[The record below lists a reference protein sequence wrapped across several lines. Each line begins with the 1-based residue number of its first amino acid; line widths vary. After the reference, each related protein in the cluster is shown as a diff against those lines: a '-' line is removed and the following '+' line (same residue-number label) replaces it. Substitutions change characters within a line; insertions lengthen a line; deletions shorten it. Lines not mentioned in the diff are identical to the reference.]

1 MHAILYTDGGSRGNP
16 GKSACSFVLKDSSS
30 KIIIAKGK
38 FLGISTNNVAEY
50 QGLIMGLENAI
61 ENKIKSL
68 TCYLDSEL
76 VVKQVKGEYKVKN
89 ENLKNFYIKVLNL
102 NKEFEQI
109 SFFHVSREKNN
120 QADEIVNKV
129 LDTN

>member
-68 TCYLDSEL
+68 IFSIQFFLQKTC
-76 VVKQVKGEYKVKN
+76 
-89 ENLKNFYIKVLNL
+89 LNHL
-102 NKEFEQI
+102 NIF
-109 SFFHVSREKNN
+109 V
-120 QADEIVNKV
+120 
-129 LDTN
+129 

>member
-120 QADEIVNKV
+120 QADEIVNKI